1 MDKGCR
7 NMNYTVV
14 LPAAGSGKRM
24 KADKNKLLL
33 ELFGKPIFVYTLEVF
48 QNDPACDAI
57 WLAIKEEERGVI
69 ESYVSKYAITK
80 VKGYAQGGME
90 RQDSVRACLE
100 AIPPCG
106 VVLVHDAARPFIA
119 PRVIAS
125 LVEEA
130 SHKGAAIAAVP
141 VKDTIKKA
149 AGGII
154 TETVDRNQLWMIQ
167 TPQAFTY
174 ELLLKAAQSAN
185 EAGFIGTDEAMLVER
200 IGRPVHIVESTYEN
214 VKMTTPEDL
223 IYGKAI
229 LESRTQEELT

>member
-1 MDKGCR
+1 
-7 NMNYTVV
+7 MNYTVV

-33 ELFGKPIFVYTLEVF
+33 ELFGKPIFIYTLEVF
-48 QNDPACDAI
+48 QQDPHCEAI
-57 WLAIKEEERGVI
+57 WLAVKDGERPII
-69 ESYVSKYAITK
+69 ERYVKDYGITK
-80 VKGYAQGGME
+80 VKGYAQGGIE

-100 AIPPCG
+100 AVPPCG

-119 PRVIAS
+119 PEVIAQ

-130 SHKGAAIAAVP
+130 GSSGAAIAAVP

-149 AGGII
+149 ASGII
-154 TETVDRNQLWMIQ
+154 TETVDREQLWMIQ
-167 TPQAFTY
+167 TPQAFRY
-174 ELLLKAAQSAN
+174 ELLLRAAQSAN
-185 EAGFIGTDEAMLVER
+185 KEGFLGTDEAMLIER
-200 IGRPVHIVESTYEN
+200 IGYPVHIVESTYEN

-229 LESRTQEELT
+229 LESRIREE